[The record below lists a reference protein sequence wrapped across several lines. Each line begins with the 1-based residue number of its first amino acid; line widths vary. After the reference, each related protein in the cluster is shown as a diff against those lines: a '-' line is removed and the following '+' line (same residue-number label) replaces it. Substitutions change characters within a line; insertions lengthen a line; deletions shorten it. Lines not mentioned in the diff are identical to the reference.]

1 MSAAEEQVQV
11 KPATA
16 EQLGLGQ
23 AADLPTTQRVDY
35 DNWTLPPFNRWSFQ
49 HVQQFTRTGRISRA
63 PDPALLHENP
73 QPLDGVNF
81 TDSQGSST
89 SIAEMLER
97 TWTDGFL
104 VLHRGEVIT
113 EQYFNGMEAD
123 TLHLMMSC
131 SKSMTSALMGTV
143 IAEGLL
149 DTQAPLS
156 VYVPELAATGMAHA
170 TVQQA
175 LDMQVGLKFEED
187 YSDLDGEWRNLEI
200 ATGWRVPGPGYSGPT
215 DLLAYMETL
224 KDSAGPHGAVF
235 HYQSILSDALGL
247 CLERATGR
255 SFLELFAKRIWHP
268 MGAEHD
274 LVTIVDAG
282 GTAIFEGG
290 FNCSLRDFA
299 RFGQLICDGGIAR
312 GEQLV
317 PASWIDEC
325 RFAGTALVEVFSR
338 GEYGAV
344 MPGHAYHNQW
354 WVRDPGKGVIMALGI
369 HGQTI
374 YIDPEREFVVAKYS
388 SQPEHDN
395 LDMTEDHALGFEA
408 ILKFLESQ

>member
-1 MSAAEEQVQV
+1 MSAVEEQEQL

-23 AADLPTTQRVDY
+23 GADLPPTQRVDY
-35 DNWTLPPFNRWSFQ
+35 DNWTLPPYNRWSFQ
-49 HVQQFTRTGRISRA
+49 RMQQFTRTGRISRA

-73 QPLDGVNF
+73 QPLDGINF

-113 EQYFNGMEAD
+113 EQYFNGMESD

-149 DTQAPLS
+149 DTQALLS
-156 VYVPELAATGMAHA
+156 VYVPELVATGMAHA

-187 YSDLDGEWRNLEI
+187 YSDLNGEWRNLEI
-200 ATGWRVPGPGYSGPT
+200 ATGWRAPAPGYSGPT
-215 DLLAYMETL
+215 DLLAYTETL

-235 HYQSILSDALGL
+235 HYQSILSDALALSARRAAAWRGSGPPL
-247 CLERATGR
+247 VRRVTRHAPHRDDPRPGSSPRYDEERALPPGR
-255 SFLELFAKRIWHP
+255 PIPAAPGPLA
-268 MGAEHD
+268 GAPHGD
-274 LVTIVDAG
+274 RQAAG
-282 GTAIFEGG
+282 
-290 FNCSLRDFA
+290 CSA
-299 RFGQLICDGGIAR
+299 
-312 GEQLV
+312 
-317 PASWIDEC
+317 
-325 RFAGTALVEVFSR
+325 T
-338 GEYGAV
+338 
-344 MPGHAYHNQW
+344 
-354 WVRDPGKGVIMALGI
+354 
-369 HGQTI
+369 
-374 YIDPEREFVVAKYS
+374 
-388 SQPEHDN
+388 
-395 LDMTEDHALGFEA
+395 
-408 ILKFLESQ
+408 